1 MFNYLFLFFSLFL
14 FVCSI
19 ENIFVSITKSLSCGK
34 NDGAISPYKL
44 KVLLSHSFFSN
55 FDGLSKLDKNI
66 KIKIISLLLD
76 SKLQKTRALIVQ
88 LYSLSLILKKKKTK
102 CNHLLLCCLIVKLK
116 RILYKNI
123 WYGNLRSGW
132 VVLEQTLKKLTLFRN
147 KHFGTE
153 NWVKQFNEIYFIARA
168 YNWPK
173 QQKIRM
179 FKRQLVEHLGP
190 AKNWKLTNF
199 LRNNEKVDTITKIW

>member
-1 MFNYLFLFFSLFL
+1 MPFMFNYLFLFFSLFL

-76 SKLQKTRALIVQ
+76 SKLQKTRA
-88 LYSLSLILKKKKTK
+88 
-102 CNHLLLCCLIVKLK
+102 
-116 RILYKNI
+116 
-123 WYGNLRSGW
+123 
-132 VVLEQTLKKLTLFRN
+132 
-147 KHFGTE
+147 
-153 NWVKQFNEIYFIARA
+153 
-168 YNWPK
+168 
-173 QQKIRM
+173 
-179 FKRQLVEHLGP
+179 
-190 AKNWKLTNF
+190 
-199 LRNNEKVDTITKIW
+199 